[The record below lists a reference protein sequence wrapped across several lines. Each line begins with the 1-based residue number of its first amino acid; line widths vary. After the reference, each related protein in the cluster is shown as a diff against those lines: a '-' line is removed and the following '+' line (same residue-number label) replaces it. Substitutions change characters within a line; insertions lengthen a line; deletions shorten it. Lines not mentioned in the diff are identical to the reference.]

1 MTDDLGVFWGGA
13 GRSEQPAY
21 TREGGGEE
29 HNDDG
34 GDVFSPP
41 VPTESFAYAPPQEG
55 EGGDGRGETG
65 EAAVPVFV
73 YQRDF
78 LDDDE
83 YAALLIAL
91 KVRSAHV
98 PADVMVLPC

>member
-1 MTDDLGVFWGGA
+1 LSTIWVFNGDV
-13 GRSEQPAY
+13 GRWEQQAHG
-21 TREGGGEE
+21 RDGGGEE

-34 GDVFSPP
+34 GDVFSLPS
-41 VPTESFAYAPPQEG
+41 PTESFKYALPQE
-55 EGGDGRGETG
+55 EGRGDGRGEAG

-83 YAALLIAL
+83 YAALLAAL
-91 KVRSAHV
+91 KVRSDHV
-98 PADVMVLPC
+98 PAVVIVLPC